1 MATKRIIPLNRI
13 SGVNAGG
20 TATIDL
26 PTDVRYHRIWAG
38 YKTDTA
44 GGATQANM
52 EKELKEFRF
61 NIDGVTQKAVSMAQH
76 FKMNKKNKIDPVA
89 DGVQGYA
96 SFHFSERHRNTKI
109 SQEATAWGML
119 GVGRFQIEIDIDDT
133 AVSPRIEAW
142 AEVDD
147 VQEAPMGI
155 VKHKKESIQVASS
168 GELVYKLDTEKG
180 DSYQGLYFFETADGD
195 ISRIKLEWDGVKM
208 RDTSRQAYNAEINDI
223 EGLVKVDGMLYIPLD
238 RGNPEDAL
246 PSVKLVNGQRRKVS
260 EFLATLTMANANN
273 LILIREMVGSPD

>member
-1 MATKRIIPLNRI
+1 
-13 SGVNAGG
+13 
-20 TATIDL
+20 
-26 PTDVRYHRIWAG
+26 
-38 YKTDTA
+38 
-44 GGATQANM
+44 
-52 EKELKEFRF
+52 
-61 NIDGVTQKAVSMAQH
+61 
-76 FKMNKKNKIDPVA
+76 
-89 DGVQGYA
+89 
-96 SFHFSERHRNTKI
+96 
-109 SQEATAWGML
+109 ML

-208 RDTSRQAYNAEINDI
+208 RDTSRQAYNAEIRITSYNVCYTKLLRGYTLSFSS
-223 EGLVKVDGMLYIPLD
+223 GLIIPTIC
-238 RGNPEDAL
+238 
-246 PSVKLVNGQRRKVS
+246 RKS
-260 EFLATLTMANANN
+260 AAFSSAADLS
-273 LILIREMVGSPD
+273 IF